1 MVPVFVAMV
10 VILVIAA
17 VTAGLVV
24 MGMEGRGRRRAPK
37 LAGTMATGGPEPERR
52 RPALAARSR
61 SFLNYPAL
69 SGDWLGG
76 SSSAPRMSAW
86 TQ

>member
-10 VILVIAA
+10 VILAIAA

-37 LAGTMATGGPEPERR
+37 LAGTMAK
-52 RPALAARSR
+52 AARNLNGDGRLSQRVRAR
-61 SFLNYPAL
+61 S
-69 SGDWLGG
+69 
-76 SSSAPRMSAW
+76 
-86 TQ
+86 

>member
-37 LAGTMATGGPEPERR
+37 LAGTMAT
-52 RPALAARSR
+52 AARNLNGDGRLSQRVRVR
-61 SFLNYPAL
+61 S
-69 SGDWLGG
+69 
-76 SSSAPRMSAW
+76 
-86 TQ
+86 

>member
-37 LAGTMATGGPEPERR
+37 LAGTMAT
-52 RPALAARSR
+52 AARNLNGDGRLSQRVRAR
-61 SFLNYPAL
+61 S
-69 SGDWLGG
+69 
-76 SSSAPRMSAW
+76 
-86 TQ
+86 